1 LSSRIRDRIIT
12 NIYLEAVG
20 TSKNKKGE
28 DEMEKKNNI
37 WGKWLYWFIFAV
49 AVIIVYKTLDNF
61 TQISNW
67 IKGIISVLMPFIVGI
82 LIAYILYIPS
92 KKIEGFY
99 LKSKLKI
106 VKKKART
113 LSVFTVYLIA
123 IILIILAMNF
133 IIPTLATSIQD
144 LANNLVGYYNNTME
158 GLKNIPE
165 ESILRK
171 IDIEKIANS
180 LSDIKIEEYINLNTI
195 TEYAKGAIGIANGI
209 FDFFVS
215 LIVSVYVLL
224 ERTRILNFMKK
235 LAGAILKEK
244 TYNSIGKYF
253 NNTNTIFFK
262 FLSSQVI
269 DAIIVGILTSIAMLI
284 LGVKYAVLLGFLIG
298 ISNLIPYFGAIIGV
312 GVSIIITIFTGG
324 ISQAVWMAIIV
335 IVLQQIDANIIN
347 PKIIGS
353 SLEISPLLV
362 IFAVTIGGAYFGVFG
377 MFLAVP
383 IFTVIKIL
391 IEDYIEYKNSMKN
404 IST

>member
-1 LSSRIRDRIIT
+1 
-12 NIYLEAVG
+12 
-20 TSKNKKGE
+20 
-28 DEMEKKNNI
+28 MEKKNNI

-61 TQISNW
+61 TQITNW
-67 IKGIISVLMPFIVGI
+67 VKGIINVLMPFIVGI

-99 LKSKLKI
+99 SKSKLKL

-123 IILIILAMNF
+123 LILIILAMNF
-133 IIPTLATSIQD
+133 IIPTLVTSFQD
-144 LANNLVGYYNNTME
+144 LANNLVGYYNNTIE

-165 ESILRK
+165 DSILRK
-171 IDIEKIANS
+171 IDIEKIASS
-180 LSDIKIEEYINLNTI
+180 LSDIKLEEYINLSTI

-215 LIVSVYVLL
+215 LIVSVYILL
-224 ERTRILNFMKK
+224 ERTKILNFVKK

-312 GVSIIITIFTGG
+312 GISIIITIFTGG
-324 ISQAVWMAIIV
+324 ISQAIWMAVIV

-383 IFTVIKIL
+383 IFTVLKIF
-391 IEDYIEYKNSMKN
+391 IEDYIDYKNTTKIVEKN
-404 IST
+404 RK

>member
-1 LSSRIRDRIIT
+1 
-12 NIYLEAVG
+12 
-20 TSKNKKGE
+20 
-28 DEMEKKNNI
+28 MENKNNI

-61 TQISNW
+61 TQIANW
-67 IKGIISVLMPFIVGI
+67 IKGIINVLMPFIIGI
-82 LIAYILYIPS
+82 LIAYVFYIPS
-92 KKIEGFY
+92 KKIERFY
-99 LKSKLKI
+99 SKSKLKLI
-106 VKKKART
+106 KKKART

-123 IILIILAMNF
+123 LILIILAMNF
-133 IIPTLATSIQD
+133 IIPTLATSFQD
-144 LANNLVGYYNNTME
+144 LANNLVGYYNNTIE
-158 GLKNIPE
+158 GVKNIPE
-165 ESILRK
+165 DSILRK
-171 IDIEKIANS
+171 IDIEKIASS

-195 TEYAKGAIGIANGI
+195 TEYAKGAIGVANGI

-215 LIVSVYVLL
+215 LIVSVYILL
-224 ERTRILNFMKK
+224 ERTRILNFIKK

-244 TYNSIGKYF
+244 TYNAIGKYF

-312 GVSIIITIFTGG
+312 GISIIITIFTGG
-324 ISQAVWMAIIV
+324 ISQSIWMAIVV

-347 PKIIGS
+347 PKIVGS

-391 IEDYIEYKNSMKN
+391 IEDYIEYKNMVKN